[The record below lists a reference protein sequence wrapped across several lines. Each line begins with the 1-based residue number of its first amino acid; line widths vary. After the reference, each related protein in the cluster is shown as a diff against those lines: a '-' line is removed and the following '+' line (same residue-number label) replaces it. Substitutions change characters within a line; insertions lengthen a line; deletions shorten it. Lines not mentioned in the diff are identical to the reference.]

1 MSDFIAYLH
10 KTLYNRAV
18 MNVGIYVNRKYL
30 PENYRGLYKAVSASL
45 AACGIGCR
53 EVASKDALG
62 GIDVLAVLGGDG
74 TILTVASECA
84 RRGIKIM
91 GVNYGHMGFLAEFEQ
106 EKMDEAVELLCSGHY
121 ATEKRSM
128 LNVEIGGKNYIA
140 LNDLVVHRSIY
151 GNRYSNTI
159 NLSASIDGSLVDNY
173 FSDGIIVSTP
183 TGSTA
188 YSLSA
193 GGSVLTP
200 DLDAFLLTPLC
211 AHSLHSRPIVYS
223 GKSEL
228 VIRYNKENTA
238 VNVSVDGIVIGE
250 FKGCIEAKITKSQ
263 YFTEFIVSGKVNFFD
278 KLLSKL
284 SKWSR

>member
-1 MSDFIAYLH
+1 
-10 KTLYNRAV
+10 

-30 PENYRGLYKAVSASL
+30 PDDYPRLYSDVCARLNSCK
-45 AACGIGCR
+45 IGCR
-53 EVASKDALG
+53 EVNSADELT
-62 GIDVLAVLGGDG
+62 GIDVLVVLGGDG
-74 TILTVASECA
+74 TILTIASECA

-91 GVNYGHMGFLAEFEQ
+91 GVNYGHMGFLTEFEQ
-106 EKMDEAVELLCSGHY
+106 EKIDDAVELLCSGNY

-128 LNVEIGGKNYIA
+128 LNVEIEGKNYLA
-140 LNDLVVHRSIY
+140 LNDFVIQRSVY

-159 NLSASIDGSLVDNY
+159 KLSASIDGSLVDNY
-173 FSDGIIVSTP
+173 LSDGIIVSTP

-200 DLDAFLLTPLC
+200 ALDAFQLTPLC

-223 GKSEL
+223 DKSVL
-228 VIRYNKENTA
+228 TLCYKKEKTA

-250 FKGCIEAKITKSQ
+250 FKGFLEAKVTKSE

>member
-1 MSDFIAYLH
+1 M
-10 KTLYNRAV
+10 YNKAV

-30 PENYRGLYKAVSASL
+30 PEDYGGLYRSVGAKLGS
-45 AACGIGCR
+45 CGIGCR
-53 EVASKDALG
+53 EVASVGELD

-106 EKMDEAVELLCSGHY
+106 EKMDDAVALLCGGNY

-128 LNVEIGGKNYIA
+128 LNVEIGGRNYLA

-151 GNRYSNTI
+151 GNKYSNTI
-159 NLSASIDGSLVDNY
+159 NLSAAIDGSLVDNY

-223 GKSEL
+223 GRSEL
-228 VIRYNKENTA
+228 VIRYEKENTA

-250 FKGCIEAKITKSQ
+250 FKGSMTARVTKSEH
-263 YFTEFIVSGKVNFFD
+263 FTEFIVSGKVNFFD